1 MRLKKEQFQSEIVV
15 TSTLIRPKKLV
26 HKMGR
31 KSIIS
36 MTEGSWRKKKN
47 IYKLEASV
55 TALCLP
61 KTENY
66 FVVFLHINFSTT
78 VNSRVLTQTARTST
92 PIRQSVF
99 SLLQKFPQDLLRKYK
114 YTMLFLRCYSQ
125 QKVINLCVFSRL
137 VSEQPTCRISQTE
150 FQVSFFHFRD
160 YPRLTSKYQQLTQV
174 IKLS

>member
-1 MRLKKEQFQSEIVV
+1 MRLKKEHFQSEIVV

-36 MTEGSWRKKKN
+36 MTERSWRKKN

-66 FVVFLHINFSTT
+66 FAVFLHINFSTT

-99 SLLQKFPQDLLRKYK
+99 ILLQKFPQALVQKYK

-125 QKVINLCVFSRL
+125 QKVKNLCVFSRL
-137 VSEQPTCRISQTE
+137 ISEQPTCRISQTE
-150 FQVSFFHFRD
+150 FLVS
-160 YPRLTSKYQQLTQV
+160 PTRLTSKYQQLTQV